1 MADDVPSVRDTLD
14 QAYSQLESRPEPS
27 APKPQREPVAV
38 AEAREPALE
47 PARTAETEATPEPEQ
62 ADAELHGDRPR
73 DQFGRF
79 TKTRDAEEL
88 PAADPAAATDSDQAQ
103 PQAPEPETERAKAPP
118 SSPAIAAPEA
128 WSPADKAIFETL
140 PLPAKEIIQRREK
153 QVADGFRQRAEQIDA
168 VQPLMQVLAPYQERL
183 ALRGVHPASAVQ
195 QLFALQDYMDRD
207 PVGGLAHIA
216 RAYGVDLRQ
225 YAAAYAQAQK
235 PESPEQQALNQRL
248 AQIESYQQQ
257 QHAAAL
263 QWQQQQQYA
272 QVNSEVAAFRAD
284 ATSHPHFELVRPVM
298 AELMQTGRAQTL
310 QDAYD
315 LAVSRS
321 DDVRNAQATARQ
333 RLERDAAERA
343 RRAAVSVSGHA
354 PRGNGALT
362 AGKPL
367 SRRETIERAYD
378 RAASS

>member
-27 APKPQREPVAV
+27 APKPQREAV
-38 AEAREPALE
+38 AEAREPAPE
-47 PARTAETEATPEPEQ
+47 PARTAEAEATPEPEQ

-103 PQAPEPETERAKAPP
+103 PQEPEPETERAKAPP

-333 RLERDAAERA
+333 KLERDAAERA

-362 AGKPL
+362 STKPL